1 MGMLLCPDSFLS
13 NPGKY
18 NNQFHAAGEKIKL
31 FSKGI
36 NA

>member
-1 MGMLLCPDSFLS
+1 MLLCADYFSS

-18 NNQFHAAGEKIKL
+18 NNQFHIAGGKVTL
-31 FSKGI
+31 FSKLI